1 MVVLI
6 IEPDSRHAASL
17 DTIVRALAH
26 EPIACRDPQTAI
38 QRADQCN
45 PSVILLGLS
54 FQGLDVYQ
62 YVRLLRAQHDLARVK
77 IVAVSGEV
85 SDPRKAR
92 DAGIETELLRPYSR
106 GIVPLLRETLQAEA
120 HSR

>member
-6 IEPDSRHAASL
+6 IEPDSRHVASL
-17 DTIVRALAH
+17 GTIVRALGH
-26 EPIACRDPQTAI
+26 EPIVCCDPLSAI
-38 QRADQCN
+38 QRADRCT
-45 PSVILLGLS
+45 PGVILLGLS
-54 FQGLDVYQ
+54 FQGLNIYR

-85 SDPRKAR
+85 SDPRQAR
-92 DAGIETELLRPYSR
+92 EAGIDVELLRPYSR

-120 HSR
+120 N